1 MTDQK
6 DIMGDLRPRQA
17 LADIDP
23 DPALVEKLQDLLGDA
38 GHVFKCHGEGIWSVP
53 GGYKDYYAGCLVEIL
68 CEHPNLVHRLLK
80 TRNRIIKMITYRAI
94 EMQKEAQ
101 AKGTT
106 VRDLFRLDERVT
118 ANPPGR
124 DRRYKK

>member
-1 MTDQK
+1 MADDK
-6 DIMGDLRPRQA
+6 DHMGDLRPRQA
-17 LADIDP
+17 LAAIDP
-23 DPALVEKLQDLLGDA
+23 DPALVEQLRDLLGDA

-53 GGYKDYYAGCLVEIL
+53 GGYKDYYAGCLAEIII
-68 CEHPNLVHRLLK
+68 EHPNLVQSLLK
-80 TRNRIIKMITYRAI
+80 TGNRLIKMIAYRAI

-124 DRRYKK
+124 SRRYKK

>member
-1 MTDQK
+1 MTDEK
-6 DIMGDLRPRQA
+6 DFGGDLRPKQA

-23 DPALVEKLQDLLGDA
+23 DPALGEKLQNLLGDA
-38 GHVFKCHGEGIWSVP
+38 GHVFKCHGEGSWSVP
-53 GGYKDYYAGCLVEIL
+53 GGYKDYYAGCLAEIII
-68 CEHPNLVHRLLK
+68 EHPNVVHSLLK
-80 TRNRIIKMITYRAI
+80 TGNRLIKMIAYRAI

>member
-1 MTDQK
+1 MTDEK
-6 DIMGDLRPRQA
+6 DFGGDLRPKQA

-23 DPALVEKLQDLLGDA
+23 DPALVEKLQNLLGDA

-53 GGYKDYYAGCLVEIL
+53 GGYKDYYAGCLAEIII
-68 CEHPNLVHRLLK
+68 EHPNVVHSLLK
-80 TRNRIIKMITYRAI
+80 TGNRLIKMIAYRAI
-94 EMQKEAQ
+94 EMLKEAQ
-101 AKGTT
+101 AKGAT

>member
-1 MTDQK
+1 MTDEK
-6 DIMGDLRPRQA
+6 DFMGDLRPRQA

-23 DPALVEKLQDLLGDA
+23 DPALVENLQDLLSDA

-68 CEHPNLVHRLLK
+68 SEHPNLVHRLLK
-80 TRNRIIKMITYRAI
+80 TGNRIIKMITYRAI

-124 DRRYKK
+124 SRRYKK